1 MVIKK
6 KVVKK
11 TGVKATGK
19 KLTQAIKKV
28 IQKTAETKYVGTQ
41 ALEESVSSA
50 VKAVVHSDISYI
62 TGGSANSER
71 IGDKI
76 APFGCWLSY
85 ILHNNS
91 AIACYC
97 RVILVE
103 VNDGDFTSIDDLWL
117 EDAVGDPQ
125 GLTAERLSDI
135 NFTLNKSKLRV
146 LYDKKHRIAG
156 LGDGTGVE
164 TLMAK
169 KLIKLK
175 GSRMFVDSQIADS
188 KARNV
193 RLLTVVRGA
202 DNDTAANVIEMTYST
217 KYYFKDY

>member
-1 MVIKK
+1 
-6 KVVKK
+6 
-11 TGVKATGK
+11 
-19 KLTQAIKKV
+19 
-28 IQKTAETKYVGTQ
+28 
-41 ALEESVSSA
+41 
-50 VKAVVHSDISYI
+50 
-62 TGGSANSER
+62 
-71 IGDKI
+71 
-76 APFGCWLSY
+76 
-85 ILHNNS
+85 
-91 AIACYC
+91 
-97 RVILVE
+97 VILVE